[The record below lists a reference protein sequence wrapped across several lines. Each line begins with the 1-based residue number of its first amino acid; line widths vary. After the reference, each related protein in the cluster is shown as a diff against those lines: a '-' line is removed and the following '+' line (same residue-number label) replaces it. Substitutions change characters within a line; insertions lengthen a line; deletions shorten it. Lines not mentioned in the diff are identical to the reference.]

1 MTQESWVNSQKGKQ
15 LLMAEGENEEDPW
28 DEIPIQRERLDI
40 NSFLLGALCL
50 AKHPEKW
57 DKGDLVPFFSDA
69 STGGPMENGIIV
81 ERASSWLTFPIYK
94 FILWSCVS
102 SDVAKE
108 SKLFDGG
115 W

>member
-1 MTQESWVNSQKGKQ
+1 MKTGTQGISSSYFQMLALEIQ
-15 LLMAEGENEEDPW
+15 L
-28 DEIPIQRERLDI
+28 R
-40 NSFLLGALCL
+40 
-50 AKHPEKW
+50 
-57 DKGDLVPFFSDA
+57 
-69 STGGPMENGIIV
+69 NGIII
-81 ERASSWLTFPIYK
+81 ERASSWLNFPIYK